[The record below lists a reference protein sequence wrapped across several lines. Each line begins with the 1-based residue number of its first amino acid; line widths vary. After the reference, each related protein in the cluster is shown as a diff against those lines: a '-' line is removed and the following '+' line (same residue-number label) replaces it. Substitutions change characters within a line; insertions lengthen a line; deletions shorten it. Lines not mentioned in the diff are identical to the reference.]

1 MSTRRRALT
10 GFTNSWGETG
20 PSDFRFDPALHDPG
34 VKRIFGH
41 RGRFDYRD
49 SCRLCV
55 RHPLHPSFMVA
66 KLWDYFVGAPIPGST
81 LQVLERTYVSSGFQ
95 VRPLVEAMLRH
106 PLFYEG
112 PRMVIPP
119 VVYCAGLL
127 RALGQT
133 IITDSWSWIGQLSGQ
148 LLFDPP
154 NVAGWD
160 YTHWL
165 DTSRWAGR
173 FTAVTYALE
182 GQVLDPSDKRYPVH
196 EDPQQALATALHY
209 WGDPGLSS
217 STHRN
222 LLTFSHRAQRGITA
236 EWEQVSYRILRQNAL
251 RALIPTTPDWQTC

>member
-1 MSTRRRALT
+1 
-10 GFTNSWGETG
+10 
-20 PSDFRFDPALHDPG
+20 
-34 VKRIFGH
+34 
-41 RGRFDYRD
+41 
-49 SCRLCV
+49 
-55 RHPLHPSFMVA
+55 MVA

-173 FTAVTYALE
+173 FTAVTYALQ
-182 GQVLDPSDKRYPVH
+182 GRVLDPSDKRYPVH
-196 EDPQQALATALHY
+196 EDPQRALATALHY
-209 WGDPGLSS
+209 WGDPELSS

-222 LLTFSHRAQRGITA
+222 LLAFSRRAQRGIAA

-251 RALIPTTPDWQTC
+251 RGLIPTTPDWQTC